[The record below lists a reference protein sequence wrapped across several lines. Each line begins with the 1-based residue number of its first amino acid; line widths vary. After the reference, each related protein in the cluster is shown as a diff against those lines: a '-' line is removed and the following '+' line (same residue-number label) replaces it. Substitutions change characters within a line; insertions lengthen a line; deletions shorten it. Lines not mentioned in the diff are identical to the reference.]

1 MTDESKNEKVAK
13 TKAPQELKPEELEKV
28 AGGLVGDDIGLPLAT
43 GKGGAKGGTKGFSVS
58 GSGSDGT
65 I

>member
-28 AGGLVGDDIGLPLAT
+28 AGGLNGEVYGQPVKGFAAD
-43 GKGGAKGGTKGFSVS
+43 GKGGAKGYQVGGTG
-58 GSGSDGT
+58 GD
-65 I
+65 